1 MYAVKNKSVTL
12 LCLLDDVGHPDVHAY
27 TWYVNDTFLDDTI
40 ANNYTIDNI
49 SMETQV
55 RAFPVPCPN
64 PLMFES
70 LSEIGSALAD
80 AADAAPSFEYEI
92 VGSYFKS
99 RRLRDRR
106 R

>member
-55 RAFPVPCPN
+55 SN
-64 PLMFES
+64 
-70 LSEIGSALAD
+70 LSYS
-80 AADAAPSFEYEI
+80 
-92 VGSYFKS
+92 
-99 RRLRDRR
+99 
-106 R
+106 